1 MKRFRPLIALLLVL
15 SMVVP
20 TFALTPS
27 AQATTLPPWVE
38 EGELWFPSDGI
49 MLAEDFGNCPKG
61 HTGPAGYHY
70 EGYTMGRA
78 TGHYDKLSKILSII
92 SIISGTAK
100 NPIVVAVT
108 GVAAEIFG
116 TMDKHE
122 DPNLTYFKYVYTKG
136 SSTYYHI
143 VYATKT
149 DSGYIYL
156 TCETGYEL

>member
-78 TGHYDKLSKILSII
+78 TGHFDALSDILTIVSKA
-92 SIISGTAK
+92 SG
-100 NPIVVAVT
+100 NSIVVRLTAT
-108 GVAAEIFG
+108 LAEIFRIA
-116 TMDKHE
+116 DKNE
-122 DPNLTYFKYVYTKG
+122 DPDLTYFKYVYTKG

-149 DSGYIYL
+149 NPGYAYL